1 VRYFV
6 TVAGETLELAVE
18 RCADGSYRVRSPD
31 GRELTVSSLASRAGV
46 HTLSIAGQVL
56 EVQQRDGEVKLARER
71 FTVHAQSERER
82 ASARPTGG
90 DARGS
95 REVIAPMPGRIL
107 TVACAPGQAVQK
119 GTPLI
124 VMEAMKMQNE
134 LCAKADHVVRA
145 VHVASGDSVERGA
158 LLIEL
163 E

>member
-6 TVAGETLELAVE
+6 TVAGEELELEVE
-18 RCADGSYRVRSPD
+18 RRADGGYHVRNAD
-31 GRELTVSSLASRAGV
+31 GRQLAVSSLAEHAGV
-46 HTLSIAGQVL
+46 HTLLVAGHVL
-56 EVQQRDGEVKLARER
+56 EAQPRDCEVKFARER
-71 FTVHAQSERER
+71 FTIRAESERER
-82 ASARPTGG
+82 ASARPAGG
-90 DARGS
+90 DTRGS

-107 TVACAPGQAVQK
+107 TVACTPGQAVQK

-134 LCAKADHVVRA
+134 LSAKADHVVRA
-145 VHVASGDSVERGA
+145 VHVTSGDSVERGA

>member
-6 TVAGETLELAVE
+6 TVAGEELELDVE
-18 RCADGSYRVRSPD
+18 RRADGSYHVRNAD
-31 GRELTVSSLASRAGV
+31 GRELGVSSLAERAGV
-46 HTLSIAGQVL
+46 HTLLVAGQVL
-56 EVQQRDGEVKLARER
+56 EAQPRDCEVKFGQER
-71 FTVHAQSERER
+71 FTVHAESERAR

-107 TVACAPGQAVQK
+107 TVACTPGQAVQK

-134 LCAKADHVVRA
+134 LSAKADHVVRA